1 MVAANVAH
9 DLLAHGFFA
18 HGGGDSVVPPLTAG
32 TTFTRWEL
40 VPSITAG
47 VVVAALLY
55 LAGVWRVR
63 RDHPARPWP
72 LLPALSFLAGLLA
85 IVVATQSSIGAYDGV
100 LFSMHMWQHLLL
112 LMVAPPLLVCGQPV
126 TLLLHASSNPL
137 HSWVKRVVRSR
148 PIAFLTHP
156 MTGIALYAAV
166 VVGTHLTSFMNLVLT
181 DQWAHDVEHVLYL
194 VAGYLYFL
202 PLVGREPIRWRLSY
216 PARVFFLFLVM
227 PVDTFTGVVLTQTNH
242 VLFPAYEGRRDWGPS
257 VLSDLHGGGAVMWI
271 AGDGIMVLIIVAV
284 FVYIVRHREQIDAGR
299 WLEGIRARR
308 LHELAGISESAGL
321 AETVRLAERAGLAQS
336 AGLAELAG
344 VAEPADVG
352 RPAVPTSYA
361 TDDDDRELDAYN
373 AYLAR
378 LNSGHHGS
386 GAAS

>member
-9 DLLAHGFFA
+9 DLLAHGFLA
-18 HGGGDSVVPPLTAG
+18 HGDADSAVPPLNAG
-32 TTFTRWEL
+32 TTFTRWEF
-40 VPSITAG
+40 VPSITAA

-72 LLPALSFLAGLLA
+72 LLPTLSFLAGLVV
-85 IVVATQSSIGAYDGV
+85 IVVATQSSIGAYDDV

-137 HSWVKRVVRSR
+137 HSWVKRIVRSR
-148 PIAFLTHP
+148 PISFLTHP
-156 MTGIALYAAV
+156 ITGIALYAAV
-166 VVGTHLTSFMNLVLT
+166 VVGTHLTSFMNVVLT
-181 DQWAHDVEHVLYL
+181 DPWVHDAEHVIYL

-216 PARVFFLFLVM
+216 PARLFFLFLVM
-227 PVDTFTGVVLTQTNH
+227 PVDTFTGVVLIQTNH

-257 VLSDLHGGGAVMWI
+257 VLSDVHGGGAVMWI
-271 AGDGIMVLIIVAV
+271 AGDGIMVLIIVAM

-308 LHELAGISESAGL
+308 LHELGGISETGGISGSPGFAATAG
-321 AETVRLAERAGLAQS
+321 VAER
-336 AGLAELAG
+336 AG
-344 VAEPADVG
+344 VAEPLGVG
-352 RPAVPTSYA
+352 RPGVAASYA

-373 AYLAR
+373 AYLAK
-378 LNSGHHGS
+378 LNSGNHGS
-386 GAAS
+386 GEAS